1 MDTSRELYEVAATG
15 ATRGV
20 YDDITRTFRAP
31 VVNWIFRTLAANHPD
46 FLRYAWGQVKPAFG
60 TRGFA
65 RFSVAYRDGILS
77 AVGDA
82 LPSYR
87 PGTLTA
93 EPAASRELR
102 GQLATFDVV
111 APRLAAFFELL
122 DRELNGDGVP
132 TAPPDDR
139 AATAPAPDWLDAD
152 RGLPVTM
159 IPDPE
164 PPDRL
169 ADTAASV
176 RAFHGLGDGFP
187 SVYRCLAQWPAA
199 FERLWDD
206 VEPALRSDGFAAAR
220 SAADDRAAAFADG
233 VAYEPRLSPD
243 DLAAVGVEREAVAGL
258 AGLFERFNGEAIG
271 SVLTA
276 LPAYA
281 TTVDAAGPRSA
292 P

>member
-1 MDTSRELYEVAATG
+1 MDTSLERYEAEAAG
-15 ATRGV
+15 VTRGV
-20 YDDITRTFRAP
+20 YDDIRRTFRAP
-31 VVNWIFRTLAANHPD
+31 VVNWIFRTLAANHPE
-46 FLRYAWGQVKPAFG
+46 FLRYAWGQVKPTFG

-65 RFSVAYRDGILS
+65 RYSVAYRDEVLS
-77 AVGDA
+77 AVGDE

-87 PGTLTA
+87 RGALAPD
-93 EPAASRELR
+93 PAAARELR

-122 DRELNGDGVP
+122 DRELNGGGVP
-132 TAPPDDR
+132 TAPPDGR

-152 RGLPVTM
+152 RGLSVSM
-159 IPDPE
+159 ITDAE

-169 ADTAASV
+169 ADTVASV
-176 RAFHGLGDGFP
+176 RAFHGLDGGFP
-187 SVYRCLAQWPAA
+187 SVYRCLAQWPGA

-220 SAADDRAAAFADG
+220 AGVDGRTAAFAAA
-233 VAYEPRLSPD
+233 VPYEPRLSPD
-243 DLAAVGVEREAVAGL
+243 DLAAVGFDPETVDAL
-258 AGLFERFNGEAIG
+258 AALFEEFNGEAIG
-271 SVLTA
+271 SVVTA

-281 TTVDAAGPRSA
+281 ATVGAAGPRSV